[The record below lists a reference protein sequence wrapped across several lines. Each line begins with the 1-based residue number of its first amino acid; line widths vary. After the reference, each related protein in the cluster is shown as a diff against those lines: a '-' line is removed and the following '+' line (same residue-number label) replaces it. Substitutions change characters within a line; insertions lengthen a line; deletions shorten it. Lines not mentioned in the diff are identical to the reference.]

1 MTSKNT
7 IGAWIREH
15 RRRKGKGKGWT
26 QEQLAGLLGVGRTTL
41 SWWERGQ
48 AVQAPARDMAVRMAQ
63 VFGLPVVEV
72 LRAWGYP
79 VDDAPSEEVDRLNIE
94 EAEWLELFR
103 ELPPAHRELQLSGL
117 RGLLE
122 TLRRQGQ

>member
-1 MTSKNT
+1 MTARES
-7 IGAWIREH
+7 IGDYIREH
-15 RRRKGKGKGWT
+15 RRRKGWT
-26 QEQLAGLLGVGRTTL
+26 QKELAALLHIKRETL

-48 AVQAPARDMAVRMAQ
+48 TKGPPARDLAVHMAGL
-63 VFGLPVVEV
+63 FGVPVGEV
-72 LRAWGYP
+72 LTAWGYP
-79 VDDAPSEEVDRLNIE
+79 LGGEPSEEVDRLNIE
-94 EAEWLELFR
+94 EGEWLDLFR